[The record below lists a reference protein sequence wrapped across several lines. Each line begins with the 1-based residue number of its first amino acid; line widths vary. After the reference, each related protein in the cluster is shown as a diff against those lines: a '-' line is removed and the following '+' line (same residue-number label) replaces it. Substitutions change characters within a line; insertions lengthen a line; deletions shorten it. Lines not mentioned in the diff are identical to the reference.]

1 MRASSHGRKTK
12 ITVTLSSDVI
22 RRLDALAETPEV
34 RSRSQLV
41 EEALRRWIEERA
53 RGELESQTEEYY
65 RSLSQAEQAE
75 NKEWSAIAAESAR
88 QLWNE

>member
-1 MRASSHGRKTK
+1 M
-12 ITVTLSSDVI
+12 
-22 RRLDALAETPEV
+22 
-34 RSRSQLV
+34 
-41 EEALRRWIEERA
+41 
-53 RGELESQTEEYY
+53 RGELENQTEEYY

>member
-1 MRASSHGRKTK
+1 MRASSHGRKAK
-12 ITVTLSSDVI
+12 ITVTLSPDVI
-22 RRLDALAETPEV
+22 RRLDALVEAPDA

-41 EEALRRWIEERA
+41 EEALRRWIEDRA
-53 RGELESQTEEYY
+53 RRELESQTEEYY

-75 NKEWSAIAAESAR
+75 NKEWTAIAAESAT

>member
-1 MRASSHGRKTK
+1 MRASSHGRKAK

-22 RRLDALAETPEV
+22 RRLDALVETPEV

>member
-75 NKEWSAIAAESAR
+75 NKEWSVIAAESAR